1 MGLLFR
7 LLTWIQETAGD
18 CRMTSQADFFVRSS
32 TTGMIRCERRS
43 IIRVSSKL
51 TISFISIRAK
61 VRDSVDGHDA
71 FNDYWIRCLYE
82 GEKGD
87 TEDVEKGFLKSSLL
101 VKARTPPTM
110 RSGLQGTDCLPNR
123 LFKCSL
129 HRRHLHGVTLMK
141 ERSLSLGGNK

>member
-1 MGLLFR
+1 
-7 LLTWIQETAGD
+7 
-18 CRMTSQADFFVRSS
+18 
-32 TTGMIRCERRS
+32 MIRCEQRS

-61 VRDSVDGHDA
+61 VRDGVDGHDA

-110 RSGLQGTDCLPNR
+110 RSVLR
-123 LFKCSL
+123 Y
-129 HRRHLHGVTLMK
+129 
-141 ERSLSLGGNK
+141 